1 MNFLN
6 AIFYQL
12 IRRQTTPSTHNEARR
27 IVEQTAE
34 PDGKAATK
42 HVTILCHTHTHSRTS
57 IKRVAPSRGQVWHFH
72 CLNHASDVNITPP
85 AKRQ

>member
-12 IRRQTTPSTHNEARR
+12 SRRQTMLSTHNEAGR
-27 IVEQTAE
+27 IVKQAAE

-42 HVTILCHTHTHSRTS
+42 HVTVLWHTHTHSRTS
-57 IKRVAPSRGQVWHFH
+57 IKRAAPSRGQVWHFH
-72 CLNHASDVNITPP
+72 CLNHPSDVNITPR